1 MDDLH
6 DLELI
11 VKSRVALVA
20 VETHEELRVIELFKR
35 LVIER
40 LGLALFKWS
49 VTEGLQRLDIV
60 VESLNASN
68 KPEFVLQQIK
78 GAGKPAVY
86 LLLDFQAYLED
97 PMHVRLL
104 KEIAQAYDRLGH
116 TVVLVGHGF
125 EIPPGLKAFCA
136 RFELDMPDK
145 KALEQLVKDEANAWA
160 RANPGRRVQTDDA
173 TLAELLRNLAG
184 LTHSDAK
191 RLVRQA
197 IYDDGLITKEDLPR
211 TLKAKY
217 ELINRDGLLSLEHD
231 TAQFAHVGGLD
242 NLKRW
247 IAQRKAALDGDL
259 AGIDPPKGVL
269 LLGVQ
274 GCGKSL
280 AAKAIAGLWGVPLL
294 HLDFGVLYNKFFG
307 ETERNLREALK
318 TAEAM
323 APCVLWIDEIEKGIA
338 TGDYDS
344 GTSQRVLGSLL
355 TWMAER
361 RAPVFMV
368 ATANNIQALPPE
380 LIRKGR
386 FDEIFFVDL
395 PKPAVRARIFEIHLK
410 KREKDPAAF
419 DLQRLAA
426 ASDGFSGAE
435 IEQAVVAAIYSAR
448 ARNGEPDTEAILA
461 EIKQTRPLAVIM
473 AEDIDALRAWAAE
486 RTVSAD

>member
-6 DLELI
+6 DLELVI
-11 VKSRVALVA
+11 KSRVPLVV
-20 VETHEELRVIELFKR
+20 VETHEEPRVIELFKR
-35 LVIER
+35 LAIER
-40 LGLALFKWS
+40 LGLPLYKWS

-60 VESLNASN
+60 IETLSASN
-68 KPEFVLQQIK
+68 KPEFVLKQIK

-86 LLLDFQAYLED
+86 LLLDFHAYLED

-125 EIPPGLKAFCA
+125 ELPPDLKAFSA

-145 KALEQLVKDEANAWA
+145 KALEQLVRDEASAWA
-160 RANPGRRVQTDDA
+160 RVNPGRRVQTDDE
-173 TLAELLRNLAG
+173 TLSVFLRNLAG
-184 LTHSDAK
+184 LIHADAK

-217 ELINRDGLLSLEHD
+217 DVINRDGLLSLDHD
-231 TAQFAHVGGLD
+231 TAAFANVGGLD

-247 IAQRKAALDGDL
+247 LTQRKPALDGQL
-259 AGIDPPKGVL
+259 PGIDAPKGVL

-280 AAKAIAGLWGVPLL
+280 AAKAVAGLWGVPLL
-294 HLDFGVLYNKFFG
+294 YLDFGVLYNKFFG
-307 ETERNLREALK
+307 ETERNLRESLK
-318 TAEAM
+318 AAEAM

-344 GTSQRVLGSLL
+344 GTSKRVLGSLL

-361 RAPVFMV
+361 NASVFMV
-368 ATANNIQALPPE
+368 ATANDIQSLPPE

-395 PKPAVRARIFEIHLK
+395 PKQAVRAQIFAIHLK
-410 KREKDPAAF
+410 KREKDPAVF
-419 DLQRLAA
+419 DIKRLAA

-435 IEQAVVAAIYSAR
+435 IEQAVVAAIYSVR

-461 EIKQTRPLAVIM
+461 EIKQTRPMAVIM
-473 AEDIDALRAWAAE
+473 AENIDALRAWAAD